1 MHCPPSLPSSW
12 PQFELDIQ
20 APLVGSGAF
29 AQVLRAKD
37 RKTGVIWAVKVL
49 SKPAFA
55 CRGIE
60 SQIWAELSAL
70 KRCAE
75 DPQGRGRR
83 VAQLLEA
90 VDENDIVYL
99 RLALCT
105 CDLQQ
110 VMDCRGRLQE
120 TDGRFWAAQLMEGL
134 QDLHSLNI
142 LHRDIKPSNLLLD
155 DSNLRITDFGWCCD
169 LSDCPRA
176 LAGTFQYMAPEVLKQ
191 EPQSAAVDLWSA
203 GVTLI
208 QLLTGHHL
216 IPGPVSGVSHVDPQR
231 STTIKVAMLLKEISR
246 CCPLGDA
253 SRPQFLSEIC
263 WGFLRQLLEPTA
275 RRRANANTAMAH
287 AWIRGLSQQASP
299 SAARGPK
306 VPTPPRASPRKGKQV
321 LGGRSPILRSQSAT
335 VSSSVFEKAEVTKV
349 ITNDLGAAE
358 RGTLSIQGGPG
369 GPGLQDWVM
378 KMTCLLQEIQLKA
391 RGLREGFAQPEP
403 VPRNKRSNRH
413 TMV

>member
-12 PQFELDIQ
+12 HAHFELDTQ

-29 AQVLRAKD
+29 AQVLRAKE
-37 RKTGVIWAVKVL
+37 RKNGAIWAVKML

-75 DPQGRGRR
+75 DTQGRGRR
-83 VAQLLEA
+83 VVQLAEA

-99 RLALCT
+99 RLVLCT

-120 TDGRFWAAQLMEGL
+120 TDTRFYAAQLMEGL

-155 DSNLRITDFGWCCD
+155 DGDLRNLRITDFGWCCD
-169 LSDCPRA
+169 LSESPRS

-191 EPQSAAVDLWSA
+191 EPQSTAVDLWSA

-208 QLLTGHHL
+208 QLLTGQHL

-231 STTIKVAMLLKEISR
+231 STAIKVAMLLQEISR
-246 CCPLGDA
+246 CCPLGDER
-253 SRPQFLSEIC
+253 RPPFLSEIC
-263 WGFLRQLLEPTA
+263 WGFLRQLVEPTPTS
-275 RRRANANTAMAH
+275 RANANTAMAH
-287 AWIRGLSQQASP
+287 AWIRGLSQQASA
-299 SAARGPK
+299 AARGPK
-306 VPTPPRASPRKGKQV
+306 VPTPPRASPRKGE
-321 LGGRSPILRSQSAT
+321 GCRSPILRSQSAT
-335 VSSSVFEKAEVTKV
+335 VERSSSAHEKAEFVKV
-349 ITNDLGAAE
+349 ITESATSN
-358 RGTLSIQGGPG
+358 TLQPV
-369 GPGLQDWVM
+369 QDWVM
-378 KMTCLLQEIQLKA
+378 KMTCLLEELQVKA
-391 RGLREGFAQPEP
+391 RGMKEEYVPPEKAERP
-403 VPRNKRSNRH
+403 KRCSRH

>member
-1 MHCPPSLPSSW
+1 MGVPEKEEIP
-12 PQFELDIQ
+12 FEQGKSRQ

-75 DPQGRGRR
+75 DDPQGRGRR

-275 RRRANANTAMAH
+275 RRRANANTAMA
-287 AWIRGLSQQASP
+287 RG
-299 SAARGPK
+299 
-306 VPTPPRASPRKGKQV
+306 
-321 LGGRSPILRSQSAT
+321 
-335 VSSSVFEKAEVTKV
+335 EVC
-349 ITNDLGAAE
+349 
-358 RGTLSIQGGPG
+358 
-369 GPGLQDWVM
+369 W
-378 KMTCLLQEIQLKA
+378 C
-391 RGLREGFAQPEP
+391 
-403 VPRNKRSNRH
+403 
-413 TMV
+413 

>member
-1 MHCPPSLPSSW
+1 MHCAPSLPSSW
-12 PQFELDIQ
+12 HAQFELDIQ

-29 AQVLRAKD
+29 AQVLRAKE

-155 DSNLRITDFGWCCD
+155 DSNLRITDFG
-169 LSDCPRA
+169 
-176 LAGTFQYMAPEVLKQ
+176 
-191 EPQSAAVDLWSA
+191 
-203 GVTLI
+203 
-208 QLLTGHHL
+208 
-216 IPGPVSGVSHVDPQR
+216 PVSGVSHVDPQR

-263 WGFLRQLLEPTA
+263 WGFLRQLVEPTA

-299 SAARGPK
+299 SARGPK
-306 VPTPPRASPRKGKQV
+306 VPTPPRASPRKGEQD
-321 LGGRSPILRSQSAT
+321 LGRSPILRSQSAT
-335 VSSSVFEKAEVTKV
+335 VSSSVYEKAEVTKV
-349 ITNDLGAAE
+349 ITNDLGTSE

-378 KMTCLLQEIQLKA
+378 KMTCLLQEIQSKA

-403 VPRNKRSNRH
+403 VPRNKRSSRH
-413 TMV
+413 TMI